1 MLGGM
6 FTHFANGQSV
16 STQDNKVLIYDG
28 ASDPRSFS
36 AMRAKSLK
44 NLIERPLHPPLGS
57 IKPPKYKEPDE
68 IKSTRKQI
76 LAKSSQVKKEGLEII
91 KSVELTK
98 TSANCKKYKNNNL
111 ILSSAV
117 GSFTKPK
124 VEQTAYLYILYFCHE
139 DKKPHEE
146 FFDSIGGIV
155 IVENSRIVA
164 NFVYAGSE
172 LSQIKALPDINQ
184 NGLSE
189 FILAHGYNDIE
200 IAEIV
205 ENKVDFFGNIKEV
218 HRRVPGMHEFP
229 SWDYYKKI
237 YVLSGKNPEF
247 FQESYSRKDSD
258 EWKLSKPPEKISL
271 NSSGDWARLFRL
283 VK

>member
-1 MLGGM
+1 MKRITNILFLTMMLIFGGI
-6 FTHFANGQSV
+6 FVHSTLGQSV
-16 STQDNKVLIYDG
+16 STQDNQILIYDG
-28 ASDPRSFS
+28 ANDLRS
-36 AMRAKSLK
+36 RANAFW
-44 NLIERPLHPPLGS
+44 NLVPPFNVNIFYGTEES
-57 IKPPKYKEPDE
+57 ESVSKE
-68 IKSTRKQI
+68 IS
-76 LAKSSQVKKEGLEII
+76 AKSSQIKKVGLEII
-91 KSVELTK
+91 KSIELTK

-117 GSFTKPK
+117 GSTKPK

-139 DKKPHEE
+139 DKKPQEE

-155 IVENSRIVA
+155 IVENSQIVA

-200 IAEIV
+200 IV

-218 HRRVPGMHEFP
+218 HRRAPGMHEFP

-258 EWKLSKPPEKISL
+258 KWKLSKPLEKISL